1 VIIGNEEPITRK
13 ESVSHSKMKDITM
26 TNATITST
34 ATIATVATNN
44 DINVD
49 SRLNNI
55 IAKHDAWNEG
65 VRKASKQELYAVLA
79 ECFSLMIVVKVERGY
94 AALNKKLDLLK
105 VQYNSN
111 TSLPTRIVRAVFKH
125 DRRNLSRYAAIIKL
139 AEIEKVTAETFIAW
153 LTNLGG
159 IDNAR
164 QHYAVPKVVAVSND
178 DLYKA
183 ATDHLR
189 GASTL
194 ATVSGRQLANVS
206 ETPTSGYVVSIA
218 RVNAAGDYEIVGA
231 TSDTTALR
239 KAMLSWG
246 QHVIDTNKS
255 IIAED
260 EAKTAIN
267 GLATIMSAQAA

>member
-1 VIIGNEEPITRK
+1 
-13 ESVSHSKMKDITM
+13 M
-26 TNATITST
+26 TNVTMNST

-49 SRLNNI
+49 SRLNTI

-65 VRKASKQELYAVLA
+65 VRKASKQELYAVLS
-79 ECFSLMIVVKVERGY
+79 ECFSLMMMVKVKRGY

-159 IDNAR
+159 IDAAR
-164 QHYAVPKVVAVSND
+164 QHYAVPKLVAVSND

-194 ATVSGRQLANVS
+194 AIVSGKQLANVND
-206 ETPTSGYVVSIA
+206 TPTSGYVISIA
-218 RVNAAGDYEIVGA
+218 RLNAAGDYEIVGA

-255 IIAED
+255 VIAED
-260 EAKTAIN
+260 AAKAEIN

>member
-1 VIIGNEEPITRK
+1 
-13 ESVSHSKMKDITM
+13 M
-26 TNATITST
+26 TNATMTST
-34 ATIATVATNN
+34 TTIATVTTNN

-49 SRLNNI
+49 SRLNTI
-55 IAKHDAWNEG
+55 IAKHDAWNNG
-65 VRKASKQELYAVLA
+65 TRKASQQELYAVLA
-79 ECFSLMIVVKVERGY
+79 ECLALMMSVKQDRTY
-94 AALNKKLDLLK
+94 DALNKKLVRLN

-139 AEIEKVTAETFIAW
+139 AEIEKVKAETFIEW

-159 IDNAR
+159 IDKAR
-164 QHYAVPKVVAVSND
+164 QHYVVPKVVAVSND

-194 ATVSGRQLANVS
+194 ATVSGKKLANVND
-206 ETPTSGYVVSIA
+206 TPTSGYVISIA
-218 RVNAAGDYEIVGA
+218 RLNAAGDYEIVGA

-246 QHVIDTNKS
+246 QYVIDTNKS
-255 IIAED
+255 TIAED
-260 EAKTAIN
+260 AAKAAID
-267 GLATIMSAQAA
+267 GLTSIMSAKAA